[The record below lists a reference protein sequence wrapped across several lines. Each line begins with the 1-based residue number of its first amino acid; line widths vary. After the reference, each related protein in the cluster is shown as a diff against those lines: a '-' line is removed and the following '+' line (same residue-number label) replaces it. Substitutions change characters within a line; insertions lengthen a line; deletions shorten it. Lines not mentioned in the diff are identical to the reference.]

1 MIFVQHSPNIWKNV
15 EKLQPQ
21 KKPAKYLL
29 TVIKEWTKKF
39 NEIYE
44 IQPYRPGNWQVLDRS
59 EMVGLRPS
67 FMWIGTWSN
76 VGPFNTE

>member
-1 MIFVQHSPNIWKNV
+1 MFNIVQTSGKNV
-15 EKLQPQ
+15 EKLWPQ

-44 IQPYRPGNWQVLDRS
+44 IQPYRPGNW
-59 EMVGLRPS
+59 
-67 FMWIGTWSN
+67 
-76 VGPFNTE
+76 

>member
-1 MIFVQHSPNIWKNV
+1 MFNIVQTSGKIMAA
-15 EKLQPQ
+15 

-44 IQPYRPGNWQVLDRS
+44 IQPYRPGNW
-59 EMVGLRPS
+59 
-67 FMWIGTWSN
+67 
-76 VGPFNTE
+76 